1 MIPYDLLFVNR
12 HFHIVF
18 LSFSFS
24 GIYLSSPQIFPY
36 HRKVRLSESYSS
48 FIGDIEENPFEK
60 GFFLKLLS

>member
-24 GIYLSSPQIFPY
+24 GIYLSSPQIFP
-36 HRKVRLSESYSS
+36 SYSS